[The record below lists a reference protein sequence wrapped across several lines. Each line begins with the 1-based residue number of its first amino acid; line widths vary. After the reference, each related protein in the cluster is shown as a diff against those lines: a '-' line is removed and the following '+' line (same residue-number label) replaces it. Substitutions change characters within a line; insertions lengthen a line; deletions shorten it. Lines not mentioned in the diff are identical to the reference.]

1 MIERIGFDLAYTKT
15 RLPNQTTYFSEECID
30 NFQFLV
36 AAEER
41 EKVRVKIWM
50 EVKNL
55 CCTGLTSL
63 SCQWICH
70 RKLGVGGGGEQGKL
84 SPRENL
90 TY

>member
-1 MIERIGFDLAYTKT
+1 MIERIGFNLAYTKT
-15 RLPNQTTYFSEECID
+15 RLHSQMTYFSEECMD

-41 EKVRVKIWM
+41 EKVRVKKWM

-55 CCTGLTSL
+55 CCMELTSL

-70 RKLGVGGGGEQGKL
+70 RKLGVGDCGKR